1 MGGGELLT
9 QSGILFIT
17 LFVMLLGLLLTIV
30 PIIPL
35 VPGTIVMWAAAI
47 GYGLALGWEKLG
59 WLAFSL
65 ITFFMLLGLIA
76 DAIAGHFGAKMGGA
90 SWLAIL
96 VGVTLGFILG
106 IVGSVIGTPLLGCL
120 AGLLGTFGGVLLV
133 ERQRGKD
140 WAAALKATKG
150 YVAGS
155 AAGIMAKITSGLFMV
170 GIFLARV
177 YLWP

>member
-1 MGGGELLT
+1 MGGELFT
-9 QSGILFIT
+9 QSGVLFIT

-76 DAIAGHFGAKMGGA
+76 DAIAGN
-90 SWLAIL
+90 
-96 VGVTLGFILG
+96 GFLNSFI
-106 IVGSVIGTPLLGCL
+106 
-120 AGLLGTFGGVLLV
+120 
-133 ERQRGKD
+133 Q
-140 WAAALKATKG
+140 
-150 YVAGS
+150 
-155 AAGIMAKITSGLFMV
+155 
-170 GIFLARV
+170 
-177 YLWP
+177 

>member
-1 MGGGELLT
+1 MSDGGLLS
-9 QSGILFIT
+9 QSMMLFIT
-17 LFVMLLGLLLTIV
+17 LSVMLGGLILTLV
-30 PIIPL
+30 PILPF
-35 VPGTIVMWAAAI
+35 VPGTVIMWGAAI
-47 GYGLALGWEKLG
+47 GYGLILGWDKLG

-65 ITFFMLLGLIA
+65 ITFFMLLGLVA

-96 VGVTLGFILG
+96 VGVILGFVLG
-106 IVGSVIGTPLLGCL
+106 VIATLIGTPLLGCL

-133 ERQRGKD
+133 ERRRGKD
-140 WAAALKATKG
+140 WETALRATKG

-155 AAGIMAKITSGLFMV
+155 AAGILAKVISGVFMFGV
-170 GIFLARV
+170 FLARV